1 MQRKRIVI
9 AGPAHPYRGGLAA
22 FNERLARA
30 LQMAGHE
37 VIIYTFTLQY
47 PSFLFPGK
55 SQFTNEPPPG
65 DLKIYRMINSVNP
78 LNWLITG
85 NKLKKMNADIV
96 LFRFWIPFMGP
107 CLGTIAGIIK
117 QNRKTKIIGLLDN
130 VIPHEKRPGD
140 RMLTGWFLKKCD
152 GFIVLSKQVLQEL
165 KSFVPDPAVRLM
177 PHPLYDYGEKVSGIT
192 ACEHL
197 GLDPSKKIVLFFGFI
212 RGYKGL
218 DLLLDAFA
226 LAVKEIPEL
235 HLVVAGE
242 FYEDEK
248 PYLERI
254 SALHLHDKITL
265 RKEYIPD
272 AEVRYY
278 FGAAN
283 LVVQPYKSATQS
295 GISQMA
301 FHFEKPMVVTN
312 VGGLPEI
319 VPDGV
324 AGYITEPE
332 PVSISN
338 AIVKF
343 FREGK
348 EESFTEGVRNEKARY
363 HWDYFVQGFEDLA
376 GELIQ

>member
-30 LQMAGHE
+30 LQEAGHE

-65 DLKIYRMINSVNP
+65 DLKILRKINSVNP
-78 LNWLITG
+78 LNWISTG
-85 NKLKKMNADIV
+85 MELKKMNADVI
-96 LFRFWIPFMGP
+96 LFRFWIPFIGP
-107 CLGTIAGIIK
+107 CLGSIAHIIK
-117 QNRKTKIIGLLDN
+117 QNRKTKVIGLLDN

-140 RMLTGWFLKKCD
+140 RILTGWFLKKCD
-152 GFIVLSKQVLQEL
+152 GFIVMSKQVLQEL
-165 KSFVPDPAVRLM
+165 KSFVPHPVVRLM
-177 PHPLYDYGEKVSGIT
+177 PHPLYDYGEKVSRLS
-192 ACEHL
+192 ACQYL
-197 GLDPSKKIVLFFGFI
+197 NLDPAKKILLFFGFI

-218 DLLLDAFA
+218 DLLLDAFS
-226 LAVKEIPEL
+226 LAVKHISEL
-235 HLVVAGE
+235 HLVIAGE

-248 PYLERI
+248 PYLE
-254 SALHLHDKITL
+254 KIHAHQLNNKVTL

-278 FGAAN
+278 FSAAD

-319 VPDGV
+319 VQDGI
-324 AGYITEPE
+324 AGYVTKPE
-332 PVSISN
+332 PAAISN
-338 AIVKF
+338 AIVKY
-343 FREGK
+343 FRE
-348 EESFTEGVRNEKARY
+348 ERADTFTEGVRQEKARY
-363 HWDYFVQGFEDLA
+363 HWDHFVKGFEDLA
-376 GELIQ
+376 TALNQ